1 MKRFYLIFALLSL
14 VVTSSVVFTACSGGQ
29 YSSKI
34 IKVYGCEPQ
43 QTLIPGNTQE
53 TCGGNVIDAIFSGLV
68 AYNKDGS
75 VKNEVAESIVPD
87 SSNKVYTITLKK
99 DWKFSDGE
107 VVDADSFINPWNFT
121 ALSTNAQANQAFFEI
136 IEGFDEVSS
145 ENPKTKTMSGL
156 QKVDDFTFKVILKE
170 ASVTFPLRLG
180 YSAFYPVP
188 NSKFN
193 SNGDLDLSYGDKP
206 ISNGPYV
213 VDNWERDQLISLR
226 KNPAYNG
233 TYKPKNEGVDYVI
246 YTGGAEAAYSDV
258 QSGNL
263 DLLEQLPQSQIMSF
277 KSDSQVTSFSESSP
291 LFRSIQ
297 IAGNLD
303 HFGFDEEGQLRRQAI
318 SLSINRPDIISKIFG
333 DSAALPVGYVPNNK
347 LISGSREKIDGNEIL
362 QYNPELANEKWQQAD
377 KIRKFENPKLDIYY
391 NADSGE
397 KAFFEALANS
407 IKVNLK
413 IESATKS
420 EPDKKSLLNLEQKH
434 EVKGA
439 YRAIWQPDYPSI
451 ENYLAPIY
459 GTAAIKNGANY
470 SVFSNSEFDS
480 LLYEAATS
488 ATIDQ
493 ANEKYIEAE
502 SMLFKYLP
510 SIPTYVPEISA
521 VGSKDIKGVEFNW
534 KAIPD
539 YTSLYK

>member
-1 MKRFYLIFALLSL
+1 MKNFCLFSVLVSLIAISGA
-14 VVTSSVVFTACSGGQ
+14 VFTSCSSSEH
-29 YSSKI
+29 SSKI
-34 IKVYGCEPQ
+34 VKVYGCEPQ
-43 QTLIPGNTQE
+43 RTLIPGDTQE
-53 TCGGNVIDAIFSGLV
+53 TCGGNVVDAVFSGLV

-87 SSNKVYTITLKK
+87 SSNKVYTIILKK

-107 VVDADSFINPWNFT
+107 VVNADSFINPWNFT
-121 ALSTNAQANQAFFEI
+121 ALSTNAQGNQAFFEI
-136 IEGFDEVSS
+136 IQGFDEVSS
-145 ENPKTKTMSGL
+145 ENPKVKTMSGL
-156 QKVDDFTFKVILKE
+156 EKIDDFSFKVTLKE
-170 ASVTFPLRLG
+170 PSVTFPLRLG

-193 SNGDLDLSYGDKP
+193 SNGELDLTYGDKP

-213 VDNWERDQLISLR
+213 VENWEKDQIISLR
-226 KNPAYNG
+226 KNPLYSG
-233 TYKPKNEGVDYVI
+233 SYKPKNEGIDYVI
-246 YTGGAEAAYSDV
+246 YSGGAAAAYSDV
-258 QSGNL
+258 QSGSL

-277 KSDSQVTSFSESSP
+277 KVDSQVTSFSEPSP

-297 IAGNLD
+297 IAGDYD

-318 SLSINRPDIISKIFG
+318 SLAINRSDIINKIFG
-333 DSAALPVGYVPNNK
+333 DSASLPVGYVPDNK
-347 LISGSREKIDGNEIL
+347 LISGAKEKVDGNEIL

-397 KAFFEALANS
+397 KAFFEALTNS
-407 IKVNLK
+407 IKDTLK
-413 IESATKS
+413 IESSAKS

-459 GTAAIKNGANY
+459 STVAIKTGANY
-470 SVFSNSEFDS
+470 SAFSNKQFDD
-480 LLYEAATS
+480 LLYSAATS
-488 ATIDQ
+488 PTIDQ

-534 KAIPD
+534 KGIPD